1 MTKFLV
7 RVELRGED
15 RKDSELYKLLHTAME
30 KQGFVRYL
38 KINSEKVPLPHATYK
53 LEADINVGQAKQRAL
68 DAVEDI
74 YCSRY

>member
-1 MTKFLV
+1 
-7 RVELRGED
+7 
-15 RKDSELYKLLHTAME
+15 
-30 KQGFVRYL
+30 L